1 MHDYRWMPSL
11 KIHLNAMRDE
21 IDFMPEIMVD
31 FLKTDRLDLEMLKD
45 YISIVININRKENGH
60 VKSINYPMKYCT
72 EKMFT
77 DHNIIPPPKDIENK
91 RLCPDIEHE
100 DKNYKVLGS
109 LKDENNQ
116 HSVSIQIR

>member
-1 MHDYRWMPSL
+1 MQNDFQQVSELKMHDYRWMPSL

-60 VKSINYPMKYCT
+60 DKSINYPMKYCT
-72 EKMFT
+72 E
-77 DHNIIPPPKDIENK
+77 
-91 RLCPDIEHE
+91 
-100 DKNYKVLGS
+100 
-109 LKDENNQ
+109 
-116 HSVSIQIR
+116 